1 MSRPLKRAV
10 NAFLNDG
17 LDLSALTASSTELN
31 ILDGATVTTAEVNIL
46 HGVTA
51 TAADL
56 NFVSTVAAATAIGA
70 PAGTGV
76 ACAIKRAG
84 NFFSLDFTLTNV
96 AITHTDAAGSGSS
109 GSLKIFDFAE
119 GMVTILGA
127 RMNLSFL
134 GDALIDT
141 NAGDMAFVCGL
152 GSVAADAGNGAL
164 TGTEVNICTVSSTVT
179 LSAKAGSL
187 ASFPSVAVLTPI
199 DGTAT
204 AVDLYFNESGTAAT
218 SDANGVLTV
227 TGTITVNGMFLGDD

>member
-1 MSRPLKRAV
+1 MSNPL
-10 NAFLNDG
+10 
-17 LDLSALTASSTELN
+17 
-31 ILDGATVTTAEVNIL
+31 TTAPFANRGVDANGCDTFPTGVCAPAVKIGVSGSEVDIAGAIDQSTN
-46 HGVTA
+46 A
-51 TAADL
+51 TL
-56 NFVSTVAAATAIGA
+56 IGA

-76 ACAIKRAG
+76 ACAITRNGK
-84 NFFSLDFTLTNV
+84 FFTLDFTLTSV

-127 RMNLSFL
+127 RMNLTFL

-141 NAGDMAFVCGL
+141 NAGDMAFKCGL
-152 GSVAADAGNGAL
+152 GTVAADAGDGAL
-164 TGTEVNICTVSSTVT
+164 TSTEVNICTISGTVT
-179 LSAKAGSL
+179 LSAKAGTL

-204 AVDLYFNESGTAAT
+204 AADIYFNESGTAAT

-227 TGTITVNGMFLGDD
+227 SGTITVAGVFLGDD